1 MRSLIKSI
9 LIPAITFAFSALALQ
24 ACGSGQQSGGT
35 CVPNSTQSCLC
46 TDGNMGVQT
55 CQASGVYDTC
65 TCGGGSSSSS
75 GMGGGGGSGGGSIC
89 DRPANT
95 PPTCGNGTVDMGEEC
110 DDGNC
115 VANDTCNNNCKLPY
129 CGDGIVQAP
138 EVCDGDEM
146 CPGDCGIPASSSSS
160 SSSGMVD
167 PCVGKLVVAGFAAAQ
182 KGAFAY
188 NGQIG
193 LDAAAAACQALGGF
207 GMCDYDQWQELE
219 NNAAN
224 HAPDNM
230 KLAALIPSGTCVN
243 VWLQRT
249 TDLAMCPHGVGGR
262 CNDWNYE
269 TNHIS
274 DGEYTEICNMA
285 GTITYKHNLDCD
297 PIFDPMDPA
306 PHQNQVLTCN
316 VARIIPCCYEKCIPM
331 SP

>member
-138 EVCDGDEM
+138 EMCDGDEM
-146 CPGDCGIPASSSSS
+146 CPGDCGIPMTSSSSS
-160 SSSGMVD
+160 SSSGN
-167 PCVGKLVVAGFAAAQ
+167 PCMGKLVFTAMSPAQ
-182 KGAFAY
+182 NGAFSY

-193 LDAAAAACQALGGF
+193 LDAARTACQALGG
-207 GMCDYDQWQELE
+207 YDICEYEQWEQLKNDPVTYAVDHAKIAASVPVGGSVTAWLYKTAMVGIIQE
-219 NNAAN
+219 
-224 HAPDNM
+224 P
-230 KLAALIPSGTCVN
+230 C
-243 VWLQRT
+243 
-249 TDLAMCPHGVGGR
+249 GR
-262 CNDWNYE
+262 CNDFNYP
-269 TNHIS
+269 TSHIA
-274 DGEYTEICNMA
+274 DGGYVKIDNNA
-285 GTITYKHNLDCD
+285 GVLAFTYFEDPDPVCD
-297 PIFDPMDPA
+297 LMNPGA
-306 PHQNQVLTCN
+306 HQNPGFDCN
-316 VARIIPCCYEKCIPM
+316 VQRLIPCCFEKCIP
-331 SP
+331 